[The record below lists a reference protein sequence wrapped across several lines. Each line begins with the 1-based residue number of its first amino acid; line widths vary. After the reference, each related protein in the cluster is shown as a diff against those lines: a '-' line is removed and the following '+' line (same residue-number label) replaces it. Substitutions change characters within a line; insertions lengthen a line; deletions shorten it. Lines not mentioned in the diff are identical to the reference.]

1 MLREWLLL
9 LWQGA
14 MTPEERLRQ
23 CPAMV
28 LACFV
33 KLALPLC

>member
-1 MLREWLLL
+1 MLRERLLL
-9 LWQGA
+9 LRQA
-14 MTPEERLRQ
+14 PEERLRQ

-28 LACFV
+28 VACFV